1 MTPFTSNY
9 ETIKET
15 SLEDKSLELAS
26 IADNMTAPSQGK
38 IQSTFLQSVLSN
50 KLFVVLVVV
59 VLGTGL
65 MAYNAN
71 PVPASIKFRL
81 GDYAAIVDGSKGGGI
96 TGRNN
101 GGSSKNR
108 AWGTGIRMRNEI
120 NEKYESFKAAPK
132 KRAEI
137 RNS

>member
-1 MTPFTSNY
+1 MAPFTSNY

-15 SLEDKSLELAS
+15 SSKDKSLDLAPIS
-26 IADNMTAPSQGK
+26 GNMTTSNQGK

-71 PVPASIKFRL
+71 PVPSSSQFRL
-81 GDYAAIVDGSKGGGI
+81 GDYAAIVDGSKGGGL
-96 TGRNN
+96 TGSN
-101 GGSSKNR
+101 GGFSTKD
-108 AWGTGIRMRNEI
+108 GFVFGCI
-120 NEKYESFKAAPK
+120 
-132 KRAEI
+132 KRSDFFCMFRRYLLSYI
-137 RNS
+137 QFID

>member
-1 MTPFTSNY
+1 MAPFTSNY

-15 SLEDKSLELAS
+15 SSKDKPHDLAPIS
-26 IADNMTAPSQGK
+26 GNMTTSNQGK

-71 PVPASIKFRL
+71 PVPSSSQFRV
-81 GDYAAIVDGSKGGGI
+81 GDYAANVDGSKGGGI
-96 TGRNN
+96 TGSDGGDSSGGGRQCNAPCYRNQT
-101 GGSSKNR
+101 SSPSQSPYKKSNSPS
-108 AWGTGIRMRNEI
+108 
-120 NEKYESFKAAPK
+120 ESP
-132 KRAEI
+132 I
-137 RNS
+137 